1 MRLTVNQKETIN
13 TTMNQLEDMQIFV
26 NTVDAQSF
34 TAAADKLGLS
44 KQFIS
49 RRIMALED
57 RLGARLL
64 IRTTRKLSVT
74 DTGRVYYERALKII
88 DEVNDAE
95 QLVSSE
101 NLSPR
106 GTLRISAPMS
116 FGTLHLGSAIA
127 RFMAQCPDVRIEL
140 DLSDRFVDIVGE
152 GYDMAIRIGHLAD
165 SSLVARQIAP
175 AQIVACA
182 SPAYLKLRGK
192 PQSPG
197 ELKDHDCLL
206 YGHSRNVEWIFS
218 DKGKPLHV
226 PIKGRL
232 RANNGELACTAAI
245 ADLGIILLPT
255 FIVGAALRNKQLV
268 TILDAY
274 APPPLTIYAVYPQ
287 HRQASLAVK
296 AFTDF
301 LRNTFGKASF

>member
-1 MRLTVNQKETIN
+1 MS
-13 TTMNQLEDMQIFV
+13 QLEDMQIFV
-26 NTVDAQSF
+26 STVDAQSF
-34 TAAADKLGLS
+34 TAAADRLGLS

-49 RRIMALED
+49 RRIMALEE

-64 IRTTRKLSVT
+64 IRTTRKLSIT
-74 DTGRVYYERALKII
+74 DTGRAYYERALKII

-101 NLSPR
+101 NSSPR

-116 FGTLHLGSAIA
+116 FGTLHLGPAIV
-127 RFMAQCPDVRIEL
+127 RFMALCPEVRIEL

-152 GYDMAIRIGHLAD
+152 GYDMAVRIGQLAD

-175 AQIVACA
+175 TQVVACA
-182 SPAYLKLRGK
+182 SPAYLKQRGT
-192 PQSPG
+192 PATPAD
-197 ELKDHDCLL
+197 LKDHDCLP
-206 YGHSRNVEWIFS
+206 YGHGRNVEWVFS

-226 PIKGRL
+226 PVKGRL
-232 RANNGELACTAAI
+232 RANNGELGCTAAV
-245 ADLGIILLPT
+245 AGLGIVLLPT
-255 FIVGAALRNKQLV
+255 FIVGAALRSKQLV

>member
-1 MRLTVNQKETIN
+1 MS
-13 TTMNQLEDMQIFV
+13 QLEDMQIFV
-26 NTVDAQSF
+26 TTVDAQSF
-34 TAAADKLGLS
+34 TAAAERLGLS

-49 RRIMALED
+49 RRIMALEE

-64 IRTTRKLSVT
+64 MRTTRRLSVT
-74 DTGRVYYERALKII
+74 DTGRAYYERALKII

-101 NLSPR
+101 NSTPR
-106 GTLRISAPMS
+106 GTLRVSAPMS
-116 FGTLHLGSAIA
+116 FGTLHLGPAIV
-127 RFMAQCPDVRIEL
+127 RFMALCPDVRIEL

-152 GYDMAIRIGHLAD
+152 GYDMAVRIGQLAD

-175 AQIVACA
+175 TQVLACA
-182 SPAYLKLRGK
+182 SPDYLKRRGT
-192 PQSPG
+192 PATPDD
-197 ELKDHDCLL
+197 LKNHDCLP
-206 YGHSRNVEWIFS
+206 YGHGRNVEWVFS

-226 PIKGRL
+226 PVKGRL
-232 RANNGELACTAAI
+232 RANNGELGCTAAV
-245 ADLGIILLPT
+245 AGLGIVLLPN
-255 FIVGAALRNKQLV
+255 FIVGAALRSKQLV

-274 APPPLTIYAVYPQ
+274 APPPLAIYAVYPQ

-296 AFTDF
+296 AFVDF

>member
-1 MRLTVNQKETIN
+1 
-13 TTMNQLEDMQIFV
+13 MNQLEDMQIFV
-26 NTVDAQSF
+26 STVDAQSF

-64 IRTTRKLSVT
+64 IRTTRRLSVT
-74 DTGRVYYERALKII
+74 DTGRAYYERALKII

-116 FGTLHLGSAIA
+116 FGTLHLGPAIA

-152 GYDMAIRIGHLAD
+152 GYDMAIRIGNLSD
-165 SSLVARQIAP
+165 SSLIARQIAP

-182 SPAYLKLRGK
+182 SPAYLKQRGK
-192 PQSPG
+192 PQSPTD
-197 ELKDHDCLL
+197 LKDHDCLL
-206 YGHSRNVEWIFS
+206 YGHGRNVEWVFA
-218 DKGKPLHV
+218 DKGKPLTV
-226 PIKGRL
+226 PVKGRL
-232 RANNGELACTAAI
+232 RANNGELASCAAI
-245 ADLGIILLPT
+245 EGLGIVLLPT
-255 FIVGAALRNKQLV
+255 FIVGAALRAKKLV
-268 TILDAY
+268 TILDAW

>member
-1 MRLTVNQKETIN
+1 MS
-13 TTMNQLEDMQIFV
+13 QLEDMQIFV
-26 NTVDAQSF
+26 STVDAQSF
-34 TAAADKLGLS
+34 TAAADRLGLS

-49 RRIMALED
+49 RRIMALEE

-64 IRTTRKLSVT
+64 IRTTRRLSVT
-74 DTGRVYYERALKII
+74 DTGRAYYERALKII

-101 NLSPR
+101 NSSPR

-116 FGTLHLGSAIA
+116 FGTLHLGPAIV
-127 RFMAQCPDVRIEL
+127 RFMALCPEVRIEL

-152 GYDMAIRIGHLAD
+152 GYDMAVRIGQLAD

-175 AQIVACA
+175 TQVVACA
-182 SPAYLKLRGK
+182 SPAYLKQRGT
-192 PQSPG
+192 PATPAD
-197 ELKDHDCLL
+197 LKDHDCLP
-206 YGHSRNVEWIFS
+206 YGHGRNVEWVFS

-226 PIKGRL
+226 PVKGRL
-232 RANNGELACTAAI
+232 RANNGELGCTAAV
-245 ADLGIILLPT
+245 AGLGIVLLPT
-255 FIVGAALRNKQLV
+255 FIVGAALRSKQLV

>member
-1 MRLTVNQKETIN
+1 
-13 TTMNQLEDMQIFV
+13 MNQLEDMRIFV
-26 NTVDAQSF
+26 STVDAQSF

-49 RRIMALED
+49 RRIMTLEE

-74 DTGRVYYERALKII
+74 DTGRAYYERALKII

-95 QLVSSE
+95 QLVSSQ
-101 NLSPR
+101 NTSPR

-116 FGTLHLGSAIA
+116 FGTLHLGPAVA

-152 GYDMAIRIGHLAD
+152 GYDMAIRIGNLAD

-175 AQIVACA
+175 AQIVTCA
-182 SPAYLKLRGK
+182 SPAYLKQRGK
-192 PQSPG
+192 PKSPTD
-197 ELKDHDCLL
+197 LKEHDCLL
-206 YGHSRNVEWIFS
+206 YGHNRNVEWVFV
-218 DKGKPLHV
+218 DKGKTLHLPV
-226 PIKGRL
+226 KGRL

-245 ADLGIILLPT
+245 EGLGIVLLPT
-255 FIVGAALRNKQLV
+255 FIVGAALRSKQLV

-287 HRQASLAVK
+287 HRQSSLAVK

-301 LRNTFGKASF
+301 LRTTFGKASF